1 MEKHSIDK
9 NAVDKHTLDKHTL
22 DKHIQTYISQLSDI
36 EKKVLSIAKDH
47 LETSFSIEKSLG
59 FKEWLEKQT
68 NINP

>member
-1 MEKHSIDK
+1 MEKHGIDK
-9 NAVDKHTLDKHTL
+9 NAVDKHTL

-47 LETSFSIEKSLG
+47 LDTSFSIEKSLG

>member
-1 MEKHSIDK
+1 MEKHGIDK
-9 NAVDKHTLDKHTL
+9 NAVDKHTL

-68 NINP
+68 NINH

>member
-1 MEKHSIDK
+1 MNKDTINKDTINK
-9 NAVDKHTLDKHTL
+9 DTINKDTINND
-22 DKHIQTYISQLSDI
+22 IQTYISQLSDI

-68 NINP
+68 NNQ

>member
-1 MEKHSIDK
+1 M
-9 NAVDKHTLDKHTL
+9 DKHKLDKHKL

-68 NINP
+68 IIQ

>member
-9 NAVDKHTLDKHTL
+9 NTV
-22 DKHIQTYISQLSDI
+22 DKHIQTYISQLYDI

-68 NINP
+68 NNQ

>member
-9 NAVDKHTLDKHTL
+9 NAV

-68 NINP
+68 LILE

>member
-1 MEKHSIDK
+1 M
-9 NAVDKHTLDKHTL
+9 DKHTLDKHTL

-68 NINP
+68 NNQ

>member
-1 MEKHSIDK
+1 MDNHT
-9 NAVDKHTLDKHTL
+9 VDKHTLDKHTL

-59 FKEWLEKQT
+59 FKEWLEKQRKLSS
-68 NINP
+68 

>member
-1 MEKHSIDK
+1 M
-9 NAVDKHTLDKHTL
+9 DKHTL

-47 LETSFSIEKSLG
+47 LETSFRIEKSLG

>member
-9 NAVDKHTLDKHTL
+9 NTV

-68 NINP
+68 NNQ

>member
-1 MEKHSIDK
+1 MNKDTINKDTINK
-9 NAVDKHTLDKHTL
+9 DTINND
-22 DKHIQTYISQLSDI
+22 IQTYISQLSDI

-68 NINP
+68 NNQ

>member
-1 MEKHSIDK
+1 MEKHGIDK
-9 NAVDKHTLDKHTL
+9 NAVDKHTL

>member
-1 MEKHSIDK
+1 MD
-9 NAVDKHTLDKHTL
+9 DDTL

-59 FKEWLEKQT
+59 FKEWLEKQQKLSL
-68 NINP
+68 

>member
-1 MEKHSIDK
+1 MD
-9 NAVDKHTLDKHTL
+9 DDTLDKHTL

-59 FKEWLEKQT
+59 FKEWLEKQRKLSS
-68 NINP
+68 